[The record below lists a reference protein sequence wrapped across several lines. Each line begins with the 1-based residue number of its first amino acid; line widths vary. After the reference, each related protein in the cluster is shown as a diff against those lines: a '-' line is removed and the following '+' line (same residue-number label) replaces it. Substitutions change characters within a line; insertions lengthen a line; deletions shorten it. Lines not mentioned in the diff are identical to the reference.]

1 MRVLYLNTKFQ
12 GGGAERVAR
21 QLYEGIGAEGVESY
35 MLVGKEDESD
45 PRYEIIYGNLLRR
58 RWNWVYG
65 KLTSNARLDDRYAV
79 KKILSCIRAHQI
91 DLVHIHNIHGNY
103 MGIRNVREI
112 AAAVPVVW
120 TLHDMWTF
128 TGHCAYAGDCG
139 HWETQKCGHCQDLAM
154 FPKLYFDCASRLH
167 RQKRQYF
174 TENGITFVTPSRWL
188 YQLVKK
194 SFLGQE
200 RLYMINN
207 GVDTESF
214 YPGDK
219 EKLREKYGIHTKKH
233 VLLFLTNLLRNTMKG
248 FSYLAEALRQLEHKE
263 RYLLLIVGKL
273 EEIRDICQLYEVK
286 TFGYIKEIGTLR
298 DVYAMAD
305 LFLLPSMLE
314 NYPCVSLEAMAC
326 GTPVAAFKTGGI
338 VEQVDEDT
346 GWLVERG
353 NAAALKDTI
362 RLACQDGAALREK
375 GERSRKKAE
384 ECFSQE
390 KMLKE
395 YRQLYE
401 EALQGKQP
409 PVL

>member
-21 QLYEGIGAEGVESY
+21 QLYEGIGAEGVESH

-45 PRYEIIYGNLLRR
+45 PRFEIIYESLFRR
-58 RWNWVYG
+58 RWNWIYG
-65 KLTSNARLDDRYAV
+65 KLTSNARLDDRFAA
-79 KKILSCIRAHQI
+79 KKILSCVRENRI

-103 MGIRNVREI
+103 MGIRNVRGI

-128 TGHCAYAGDCG
+128 TGHCAYAGDCD
-139 HWETQKCGHCQDLAM
+139 HWETQGCAHCQDLAM
-154 FPKLYFDCASRLH
+154 FPKLYFDCASRLQG
-167 RQKRQYF
+167 QKRQYF
-174 TENGITFVTPSRWL
+174 TENGITFVTPSQWL
-188 YQLVKK
+188 YNLVKK

-200 RLYMINN
+200 KLHMIHN
-207 GVDTESF
+207 GVDTECF

-219 EKLREKYGIHTKKH
+219 EKLREQYGIRTEKH
-233 VLLFLTNLLRNTMKG
+233 VLLFLTNMLRNTMKG
-248 FSYLAEALRQLEHKE
+248 FSYLAEALRQMENKE

-273 EEIRDICQLYEVK
+273 EEIRDICELYEVK
-286 TFGYIKEIGTLR
+286 TFGYIREIETLR

-314 NYPCVSLEAMAC
+314 NYPCVTLEAMAC
-326 GTPVAAFKTGGI
+326 GTPVAAFQTGGI
-338 VEQVDEDT
+338 VEQVDEET

-353 NAAALKDTI
+353 NATALKETI
-362 RLACQDGAALREK
+362 RLACQDKALLREK
-375 GERSRKKAE
+375 GMRRSKKAE
-384 ECFSQE
+384 ECFSQG
-390 KMLKE
+390 KMLRA

-401 EALQGKQP
+401 E
-409 PVL
+409 VLNKE